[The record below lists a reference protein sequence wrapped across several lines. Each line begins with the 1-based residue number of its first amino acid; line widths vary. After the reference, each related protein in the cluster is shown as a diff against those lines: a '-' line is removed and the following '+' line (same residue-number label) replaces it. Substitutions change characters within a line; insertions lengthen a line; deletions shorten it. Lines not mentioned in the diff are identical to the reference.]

1 MFAPVVKS
9 RTLGSDINYDPNEQD
24 PNWEFALRKASEET
38 GNSPSMKTV
47 RGTLN
52 ASSSSSQSSSPSSSS
67 PLQRALPEQLKVF
80 KGDELSTCRPTS
92 PKNRRMLYSSSSH
105 NGSSRPSFPGSLFP
119 LESSPRHQR
128 KALNISEPFAVSVPL
143 RVSAV
148 ISSNST
154 PCRVAG
160 KERER
165 SMGSLGSASFQEPH
179 PSNSG
184 SFDFR
189 DRERLFG
196 GRENP
201 LGNSG
206 AYGIYSNSSSVPTE
220 ESEMNERSTGVVPS
234 ETAAQSKIRLCVC
247 VSVHA
252 NVLMNVAQ
260 IILDLQIM
268 YLHELLLHV
277 NKTFFW
283 EH

>member
-1 MFAPVVKS
+1 MSPRGKNGFFAPVVKS

-38 GNSPSMKTV
+38 GNGQSV

-80 KGDELSTCRPTS
+80 KGDELATCRPTS
-92 PKNRRMLYSSSSH
+92 PKNRRMLYSGSSH
-105 NGSSRPSFPGSLFP
+105 NGPSRPSFPGSLFP

-165 SMGSLGSASFQEPH
+165 SLGSLGSASFREPH

-206 AYGIYSNSSSVPTE
+206 GYGIYSNSSSVPTE

-252 NVLMNVAQ
+252 NMLMNVAQ

-268 YLHELLLHV
+268 YLL
-277 NKTFFW
+277 
-283 EH
+283 